1 MKIAVKRADAK
12 PRLGQSW
19 GDNIRKHYQ
28 LYLMSIPTLVFFII
42 FLYFP
47 MYGVQI
53 AFKNYMPS
61 KSIWGSSWVGF
72 EHFLRFFRSYNF
84 IGLLKNTLGLSIY
97 QLAANFPL
105 PIILA
110 LMLNEVRN
118 KTFRKSVQMVTYA
131 PHFISTVVLVGML
144 TVFLSPQSGIVNQ
157 AIKMLGGEPVA
168 FLSKPEYFKTI
179 YVLSGLWQSA
189 GWNSIIYIA
198 ALSGIDPQLHEAA
211 TVDGASKVKRIWHI
225 DIPGIMPTMII
236 MLIMN
241 TGSIMNIGFEK
252 VFLMQNDLNIV
263 SSDVI
268 STYVYRVGLV
278 GGEYSF
284 SAAVG
289 LFNSVVNCIL
299 LVTVNAISRRVS
311 ETSLW

>member
-1 MKIAVKRADAK
+1 
-12 PRLGQSW
+12 
-19 GDNIRKHYQ
+19 
-28 LYLMSIPTLVFFII
+28 MSIPTLVFFII